1 MSDIRFNQWLHQS
14 GTGGVSQVDGG
25 HVGIGTTNPDIAVH
39 TANTKKIN
47 VGIVTANSVFAGNF
61 YGDGSNLTG
70 ISAGVS
76 VANQADDRLITAT
89 GTSNALNAE
98 SSLIYNSGGLVINSG
113 DLYLN
118 DSIIHG
124 GNATTKIRFPSVNT
138 ISMETNGSE
147 RLRITSGGVM
157 GLGTNSPAGMFEVQ
171 KNGVPAIIANY
182 NNSKHLQMG
191 AGGSGAGFH
200 VTTGNFFTINHQP
213 YADRGTDNNLTERFR
228 IRSDGNVGINATNP
242 NAKLLIIDSSA
253 TETTILK
260 LRNYASSVNT
270 KPSMAFEAST
280 SAGQGGTSTIQGV
293 AGTDAGG
300 AANQNDSG
308 IKFIVRH
315 GGSGTEREAY
325 TIKKDGNIHFPNGQ
339 GISFAATADGTGSS
353 QAEILD
359 DYEEGSWTP
368 AVASG
373 NASFSTRTGRY
384 VKIGRQVTLWF
395 RIAGG
400 GSYSGS
406 GGLQIN
412 GLPFTNSSAVQ
423 PIGNSEYYKIDFAR
437 DFSDHVT
444 PYITGQNIM
453 WLRNGSGGGSGN
465 YLTVNLFY
473 SSAAIQTC
481 LTYETNS

>member
-1 MSDIRFNQWLHQS
+1 
-14 GTGGVSQVDGG
+14 
-25 HVGIGTTNPDIAVH
+25 
-39 TANTKKIN
+39 
-47 VGIVTANSVFAGNF
+47 
-61 YGDGSNLTG
+61 
-70 ISAGVS
+70 
-76 VANQADDRLITAT
+76 
-89 GTSNALNAE
+89 
-98 SSLIYNSGGLVINSG
+98 
-113 DLYLN
+113 
-118 DSIIHG
+118 
-124 GNATTKIRFPSVNT
+124 
-138 ISMETNGSE
+138 
-147 RLRITSGGVM
+147 LRITSGGVM

-453 WLRNGSGGGSGN
+453 WLR
-465 YLTVNLFY
+465 
-473 SSAAIQTC
+473 
-481 LTYETNS
+481 

>member
-1 MSDIRFNQWLHQS
+1 
-14 GTGGVSQVDGG
+14 
-25 HVGIGTTNPDIAVH
+25 
-39 TANTKKIN
+39 
-47 VGIVTANSVFAGNF
+47 
-61 YGDGSNLTG
+61 
-70 ISAGVS
+70 
-76 VANQADDRLITAT
+76 
-89 GTSNALNAE
+89 
-98 SSLIYNSGGLVINSG
+98 
-113 DLYLN
+113 
-118 DSIIHG
+118 
-124 GNATTKIRFPSVNT
+124 
-138 ISMETNGSE
+138 
-147 RLRITSGGVM
+147 
-157 GLGTNSPAGMFEVQ
+157 
-171 KNGVPAIIANY
+171 
-182 NNSKHLQMG
+182 
-191 AGGSGAGFH
+191 
-200 VTTGNFFTINHQP
+200 
-213 YADRGTDNNLTERFR
+213 
-228 IRSDGNVGINATNP
+228 
-242 NAKLLIIDSSA
+242 
-253 TETTILK
+253 
-260 LRNYASSVNT
+260 
-270 KPSMAFEAST
+270 MAFEAST
-280 SAGQGGTSTIQGV
+280 SSGQGGTSTIQGV

>member
-98 SSLIYNSGGLVINSG
+98 SSLTYNSGGLVINSG

-124 GNATTKIRFPSVNT
+124 GNTPTKIRFPSVNT

-339 GISFAATADGTGSS
+339 GISFAATSDAGGMTS
-353 QAEILD
+353 ELLD
-359 DYEEGSWTP
+359 DYEEGNWTP
-368 AVASG
+368 TSG
-373 NASFSTRTGRY
+373 SPEYWTSVVGTY
-384 VKIGRQVTLWF
+384 VKIGRMVHAAFQVVQN
-395 RIAGG
+395 GG
-400 GSYSGS
+400 GGNLMRIDLPFACANSEASRNGVFFGYNQWDAGTYHQLAGNVNKGAADFYFYRMDGSGS
-406 GGLQIN
+406 DATYNQL
-412 GLPFTNSSAVQ
+412 
-423 PIGNSEYYKIDFAR
+423 
-437 DFSDHVT
+437 
-444 PYITGQNIM
+444 
-453 WLRNGSGGGSGN
+453 GSGKVLKGVVC
-465 YLTVNLFY
+465 Y
-473 SSAAIQTC
+473 QTA
-481 LTYETNS
+481 